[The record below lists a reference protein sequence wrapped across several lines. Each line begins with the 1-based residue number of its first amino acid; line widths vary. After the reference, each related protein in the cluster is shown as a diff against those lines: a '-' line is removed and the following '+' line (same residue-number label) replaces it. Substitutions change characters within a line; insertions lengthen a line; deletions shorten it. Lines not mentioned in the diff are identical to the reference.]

1 MEAFFVEVFILSG
14 FTGSG
19 KTTFLNRFLPYC
31 EGETV
36 VIENENG
43 EVKPCIED
51 AKGFAKLEWLPS
63 GCVCC
68 GMSLEFIQLVKKVMK
83 ESHPDQIILEL
94 SGTGSLS
101 EVEKLCK
108 KLLPSYQI
116 KKITIVDASILA
128 ECLEDFGEFYKNQIE
143 NADFI
148 FVNFQEES
156 DSGSVL
162 KQLREY
168 NSKAEIYEEDFELV
182 INRLLSKNHNKKIF
196 AKNRI
201 S

>member
-1 MEAFFVEVFILSG
+1 
-14 FTGSG
+14 
-19 KTTFLNRFLPYC
+19 
-31 EGETV
+31 
-36 VIENENG
+36 
-43 EVKPCIED
+43 
-51 AKGFAKLEWLPS
+51 
-63 GCVCC
+63 
-68 GMSLEFIQLVKKVMK
+68 MSLEFIQLVKKVMK

-108 KLLPSYQI
+108 KLLPSYQL
-116 KKITIVDASILA
+116 KKITVVDASILE

-168 NSKAEIYEEDFELV
+168 NSKAEIYEEDFEMV

>member
-1 MEAFFVEVFILSG
+1 
-14 FTGSG
+14 
-19 KTTFLNRFLPYC
+19 
-31 EGETV
+31 
-36 VIENENG
+36 
-43 EVKPCIED
+43 
-51 AKGFAKLEWLPS
+51 
-63 GCVCC
+63 
-68 GMSLEFIQLVKKVMK
+68 
-83 ESHPDQIILEL
+83 
-94 SGTGSLS
+94 
-101 EVEKLCK
+101 VEKLCK

-156 DSGSVL
+156 GSGSVL
-162 KQLREY
+162 NQLREY
-168 NSKAEIYEEDFELV
+168 NSKAEIYEEDFEMV